1 MMSSEA
7 RVDIKS
13 SFGSSGTSTKSSQI
27 DGLVKYYE
35 DDGIPAEIVAF
46 VYENTSPPS
55 SGLRKL
61 VIRMAEH
68 MFPYGRC
75 RKAQGLF
82 SYRVP
87 P

>member
-1 MMSSEA
+1 MWISSQA
-7 RVDIKS
+7 SDLRGQDQIKS
-13 SFGSSGTSTKSSQI
+13 SQNDAI
-27 DGLVKYYE
+27 DGLVKYYG

-46 VYENTSPPS
+46 VCGNTSPLS

-61 VIRMAEH
+61 VIRMAEY

-82 SYRVP
+82 SYQVP

>member
-1 MMSSEA
+1 VWISSQA
-7 RVDIKS
+7 SDLRGQDQIKS
-13 SFGSSGTSTKSSQI
+13 LQNDAI

-46 VYENTSPPS
+46 VYGNTSPPT

-68 MFPYGRC
+68 IFPYGRY
-75 RKAQGLF
+75 RKAQSLF
-82 SYRVP
+82 PYRVP